1 MVSTAYATSASSSA
15 YKALWEEDYKS
26 RYFDFYGF
34 VDETYTVSSN
44 HFFSSLSRIGT
55 DSDTLKSL
63 SKIESKAQKIQ
74 LSVPYKTMK
83 DIEKVTS
90 FILSTVGYQFGQVPL
105 DKICEL
111 LEEQFGL
118 VVVRNF
124 QLDKGVLGQISF
136 GPDIILIDDYQAS
149 TQERT
154 RFTLAHELG
163 HFFLAHQAF
172 IARETCHEEDIDLER
187 VERMNLKDVRRME
200 WQANFFASSLLLP
213 VEQFRREFFN
223 QLAVHNLSDRGY
235 GLFYLD
241 NQRCNINAFYS
252 ITSALMKKFYVSRSV
267 IKIRLLKLGYLNEA
281 EEV

>member
-1 MVSTAYATSASSSA
+1 M
-15 YKALWEEDYKS
+15 
-26 RYFDFYGF
+26 
-34 VDETYTVSSN
+34 
-44 HFFSSLSRIGT
+44 
-55 DSDTLKSL
+55 
-63 SKIESKAQKIQ
+63 
-74 LSVPYKTMK
+74 
-83 DIEKVTS
+83 
-90 FILSTVGYQFGQVPL
+90 
-105 DKICEL
+105 
-111 LEEQFGL
+111 
-118 VVVRNF
+118 RNF

-149 TQERT
+149 TQERI

-187 VERMNLKDVRRME
+187 VEHMNLKDVRRME

-252 ITSALMKKFYVSRSV
+252 ITSALMNKFYVSRSV
-267 IKIRLLKLGYLNEA
+267 VKIRLLKLGYLNEA
-281 EEV
+281 EQVTKKVSRLAQSMPRLFG